1 MRDDILTI
9 FAFLSLLV
17 ACGSPQNVL
26 EVTNEDT
33 TFLHQSVH
41 FVRYNPCGCIINK
54 PQLDF
59 EVRTNQTW
67 RRIYLNVPEA
77 EENTFEA
84 LRQYVLREPRTKIE
98 ITGSFSGEYYRWG
111 AEHYAPELDVETWS
125 GSRKSPTERAFGTE
139 RSPENDVLDSN
150 QGKSVLD

>member
-1 MRDDILTI
+1 MRDDMLTV
-9 FAFLSLLV
+9 FAFMSLLI
-17 ACGSPQNVL
+17 ACGSTQNVL
-26 EVTNEDT
+26 EVTGEDT

-41 FVRYNPCGCIINK
+41 IVRYNPCGCIINA

-67 RRIYLNVPEA
+67 RRIYLNVPEG

-84 LRQYVLREPRTKIE
+84 LRQYVLREPRKMIE

-125 GSRKSPTERAFGTE
+125 DSTKSPTETALGSDRK
-139 RSPENDVLDSN
+139 PENDVSDSN
-150 QGKSVLD
+150 QVKSVLD